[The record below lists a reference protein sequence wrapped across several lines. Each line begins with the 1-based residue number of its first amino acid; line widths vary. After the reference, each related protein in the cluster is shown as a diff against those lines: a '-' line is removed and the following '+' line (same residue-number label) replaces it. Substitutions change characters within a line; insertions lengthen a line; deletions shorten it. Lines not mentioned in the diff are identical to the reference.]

1 MKIALKVHKV
11 WEAIEEEVTEGEKN
25 DMAMALLFQSI
36 PEVLILQVGELS
48 TAKKVWEAIKTR
60 HVGAERVKEARLQTL
75 MADFDRLSMKETESV
90 DEFGGKLSEIVS
102 KSAALGVSIEEQKLV
117 KKFLTS
123 LPRRKYIHI
132 VASLEQVLDLNN
144 TSFEDIMDRMKAY
157 ESEEEELQ
165 EEQNKLMYANSE
177 LQAMQSNQ
185 DYNIDNRYYRG
196 RGHYV
201 TDCPDRILK
210 LQEAQETD
218 NSDTQDAD
226 ELMMHEVVYLNDQN
240 CVPEKDETCMDAE
253 DIWYLD
259 NGASNHMTG
268 DQRYF
273 SEIDKLVTGKV
284 RFGDDSRIDI
294 KGKGTISFIDMNG
307 EARKMNDVYFIPDL
321 RRNIIS
327 LGQATE
333 SGCDIRLRGNH
344 LTMHD
349 KHGKL
354 LIQANKSKNRLYKVV
369 CESKTQRSYV

>member
-1 MKIALKVHKV
+1 MLTATNYSVWAIRMKIALKVHKV

-75 MADFDRLSMKETESV
+75 MADFDRLRMKETESV

-177 LQAMQSNQ
+177 LQATQSNQ

-196 RGHYV
+196 RG
-201 TDCPDRILK
+201 
-210 LQEAQETD
+210 
-218 NSDTQDAD
+218 
-226 ELMMHEVVYLNDQN
+226 
-240 CVPEKDETCMDAE
+240 
-253 DIWYLD
+253 
-259 NGASNHMTG
+259 
-268 DQRYF
+268 
-273 SEIDKLVTGKV
+273 
-284 RFGDDSRIDI
+284 
-294 KGKGTISFIDMNG
+294 
-307 EARKMNDVYFIPDL
+307 
-321 RRNIIS
+321 
-327 LGQATE
+327 
-333 SGCDIRLRGNH
+333 RG
-344 LTMHD
+344 
-349 KHGKL
+349 
-354 LIQANKSKNRLYKVV
+354 
-369 CESKTQRSYV
+369 RSYYRGRGR